1 MTRCFGI
8 ILAGGQARRM
18 GGVDKP
24 LIEIGGAPILEHL
37 LRRLAPQCVG
47 LALNANGESE
57 RFAGFGLPI
66 VADDVAGFAGPLAGI
81 LAGLDHVAAAHPDVT
96 LALSVPADTPFVP
109 PDLVARLAAA
119 RAAAGAEIAVACSGG
134 RAHHA
139 IALWPLA
146 LREALRHALVKEDLR
161 KVSGF
166 IARYPAAQAEWAVD
180 PYDPFFNVNRPED
193 VETAEGIERL
203 ARAGRGE

>member
-37 LRRLAPQCVG
+37 IRRLAPQCSR
-47 LALNANGESE
+47 LALNANGDPE

-66 VADDVAGFAGPLAGI
+66 LADDVASFAGPLAGV
-81 LAGLDHVAAAHPDVT
+81 LAGLDRAAASHPDVS

-109 PDLVARLAAA
+109 RDLVARLAAA
-119 RAAAGAEIAVACSGG
+119 RAAEGAEIAVACSGG
-134 RAHHA
+134 RTHHA
-139 IALWPLA
+139 VALWPVA
-146 LREALRHALVKEDLR
+146 LREALRHALIDEDLR
-161 KVSGF
+161 KVSAF
-166 IARYPAAQAEWAVD
+166 IARYSTVFVEWPVE

-193 VETAEGIERL
+193 VDTAEAIDRL
-203 ARAGRGE
+203 ARSA